1 MALEDQLQDYLHV
14 VIMDELLTISQVE
27 ERFELSLR
35 TLQIRLNT
43 VFTTLHENGETRTL
57 TSVKTFEPKPNL
69 ATNYNTF
76 SHTRAD
82 RDSNPGIRKESI
94 AFKAIAFDHSATDP
108 YHYINDDDITFN
120 DNVRNGLGYIKNVN
134 TTNKLLPNRIDSLNG
149 ISIKPDVGY
158 TTSPRSL

>member
-57 TSVKTFEPKPNL
+57 TSVKTYDFKSDL
-69 ATNYNTF
+69 ATNFNT
-76 SHTRAD
+76 
-82 RDSNPGIRKESI
+82 
-94 AFKAIAFDHSATDP
+94 
-108 YHYINDDDITFN
+108 
-120 DNVRNGLGYIKNVN
+120 
-134 TTNKLLPNRIDSLNG
+134 
-149 ISIKPDVGY
+149 
-158 TTSPRSL
+158 